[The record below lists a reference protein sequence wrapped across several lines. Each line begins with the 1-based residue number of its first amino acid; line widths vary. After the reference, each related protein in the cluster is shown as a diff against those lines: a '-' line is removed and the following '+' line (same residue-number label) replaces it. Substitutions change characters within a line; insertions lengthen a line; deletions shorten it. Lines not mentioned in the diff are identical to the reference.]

1 MDLTPKQQ
9 TVELIRQA
17 ERILLVTGRE
27 PSNDQL
33 AAMVALSAVLSG
45 QGKQVNAVVTDKL
58 PKVASILDTSKIARN
73 PDGVRDFVI
82 SLNMSDTIVDKL
94 KYNVDGSRLD
104 ITITPSGGNFSA
116 KDASFS
122 YGAYQFDLV
131 IALGVFNLSKMDRL
145 HEQNPTI
152 FDGLHLIN
160 IDFHRVNDGF
170 GSVNL
175 VDTNASSVCEI
186 LVSTIESIAQGV
198 IDQKIATALLAG
210 IMAATNRFTT
220 PSTTPK
226 AMTIAAQLMSI
237 GAKQQEVV
245 RALYGGDRE
254 SGAARRDQSNHS
266 DSNLKKKIERPGQN
280 KVKTS
285 SQEKPAPSPNQ
296 AKALDHSKVESA
308 PTKTESTIFPVN
320 SPLDTTGTLAAV
332 EV

>member
-33 AAMVALSAVLSG
+33 AAMVAMSAVLSK
-45 QGKQVNAVVTDKL
+45 QGKQVSAVITDKL
-58 PKVASILDTSKIARN
+58 PKVAGILDTSKIARN
-73 PDGVRDFVI
+73 LDGVRDFII
-82 SLNMSDTIVDKL
+82 SLDMSDTIVDKL
-94 KYNVDGSRLD
+94 KYNVDGNRLD

-116 KDASFS
+116 KDASFA

-131 IALGVFNLSKMDRL
+131 IALGVFNLRQLDRL

-186 LVSTIESIAQGV
+186 LVSTIESIAQGA
-198 IDQKIATALLAG
+198 IDQPIATALLAG
-210 IMAATNRFTT
+210 IMAATNRFTA

-226 AMTIAAQLMSI
+226 AMTIAAQLMST

-254 SGAARRDQSNHS
+254 SNSGRKDQSGQS
-266 DSNLKKKIERPGQN
+266 GTNLKKKTDRPN
-280 KVKTS
+280 PIKTS
-285 SQEKPAPSPNQ
+285 SPDKPAPSPNQ
-296 AKALDHSKVESA
+296 AKAPAPSKAESV
-308 PTKTESTIFPVN
+308 PTETKATIFQAN
-320 SPLDTTGTLAAV
+320 SPLDAGSLATT